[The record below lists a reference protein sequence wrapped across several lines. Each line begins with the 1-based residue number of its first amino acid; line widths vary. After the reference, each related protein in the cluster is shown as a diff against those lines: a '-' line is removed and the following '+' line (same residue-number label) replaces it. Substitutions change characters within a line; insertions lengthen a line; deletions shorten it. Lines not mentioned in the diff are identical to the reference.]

1 MAINGIV
8 QYTCWFPDILLF
20 TQAPILVW
28 FDGTITIVHW
38 YYPLNYVLQCLLFS
52 FELPFSLMFSS
63 DTRKE
68 RETQLAEHVS
78 HRRPLRLFY
87 RVSARLSL
95 FPKTSNRGFSF
106 HRCGELFLLYVT
118 SQTTKSQNGTLPFTL
133 PLCIPSFPS
142 PSKEKGWVSGK
153 ERNLLASESD
163 QLFVSLSL
171 CSPTA

>member
-1 MAINGIV
+1 MHHI
-8 QYTCWFPDILLF
+8 TTRTFLLSSGCKSHHV
-20 TQAPILVW
+20 LVCKALHL
-28 FDGTITIVHW
+28 I
-38 YYPLNYVLQCLLFS
+38 YYFS

-142 PSKEKGWVSGK
+142 PSKEKGWVGGK

-163 QLFVSLSL
+163 QPFVSLSL

>member
-1 MAINGIV
+1 MSRMNGKKT
-8 QYTCWFPDILLF
+8 QKTLF
-20 TQAPILVW
+20 
-28 FDGTITIVHW
+28 
-38 YYPLNYVLQCLLFS
+38 NYVLHCFYCFS

-142 PSKEKGWVSGK
+142 PSKEKGWVGGK

-163 QLFVSLSL
+163 QPFVSLSL

>member
-1 MAINGIV
+1 MFCGCRVSYCRTSFN
-8 QYTCWFPDILLF
+8 FPDNTFICYLL
-20 TQAPILVW
+20 ALHGV
-28 FDGTITIVHW
+28 
-38 YYPLNYVLQCLLFS
+38 YCFS

-142 PSKEKGWVSGK
+142 PSKEKGWVGGK

-163 QLFVSLSL
+163 QPFVSLSL

>member
-1 MAINGIV
+1 M
-8 QYTCWFPDILLF
+8 LLLIIGF
-20 TQAPILVW
+20 FWTGDKCSLHY
-28 FDGTITIVHW
+28 ITAVVGREGRARKLFS
-38 YYPLNYVLQCLLFS
+38 LNTSLYCFS

-142 PSKEKGWVSGK
+142 PSKEKGWVGGK
-153 ERNLLASESD
+153 EHNLLASESD
-163 QLFVSLSL
+163 QPFVSLSL

>member
-1 MAINGIV
+1 MRDGHRCCTGSTLIKASWEEIEHIAQTEIKTLFRPG
-8 QYTCWFPDILLF
+8 LLC
-20 TQAPILVW
+20 I
-28 FDGTITIVHW
+28 
-38 YYPLNYVLQCLLFS
+38 YYFS

-78 HRRPLRLFY
+78 HRRPLRLFH

-106 HRCGELFLLYVT
+106 HRCGEFFLLYVT

-142 PSKEKGWVSGK
+142 PSKEKGWVGGK

-163 QLFVSLSL
+163 QPFVSLSL